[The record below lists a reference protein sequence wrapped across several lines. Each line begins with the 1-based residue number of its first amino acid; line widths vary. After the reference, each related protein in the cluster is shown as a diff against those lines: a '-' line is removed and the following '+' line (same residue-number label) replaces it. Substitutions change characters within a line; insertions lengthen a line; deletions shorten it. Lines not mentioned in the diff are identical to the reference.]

1 MDVFWPLRFL
11 EFGGC
16 QSKEKMGSAAENGS
30 TLMVQVEEELPL
42 GLKAVEFPLENKRIG
57 LVIVD
62 EVNGFCTV
70 GAGNLVRFYRFT
82 NMHIPFYAFR

>member
-1 MDVFWPLRFL
+1 
-11 EFGGC
+11 
-16 QSKEKMGSAAENGS
+16 MGSAAGIGN
-30 TLMVQVEEELPL
+30 TLMVQIEEELPL

-82 NMHIPFYAFR
+82 NMHMLLSRNLNTMPSGDF

>member
-1 MDVFWPLRFL
+1 
-11 EFGGC
+11 
-16 QSKEKMGSAAENGS
+16 MGSAAGIGN
-30 TLMVQVEEELPL
+30 TLMVQIEEELPL
-42 GLKAVEFPLENKRIG
+42 GLKAVEFPFENKRIG

-82 NMHIPFYAFR
+82 NMHMLLSRNLNTMPSGDS